1 MNQEDKEN
9 KKYITIEGGL
19 DFRKI
24 SKALSDNGFQMNHA
38 TARNQLISAMEKL
51 LEGLVEEV
59 VKDGTHNDE
68 DVLKNSKSKTL
79 VSNLLKTQD
88 IHRTL
93 GDLLQD
99 LFYSEET
106 EDTEKKIK

>member
-1 MNQEDKEN
+1 MDQEN

-24 SKALSDNGFQMNHA
+24 SKILSDNGFQMNHA

-51 LEGLVEEV
+51 LSGLVEEV
-59 VKDGTHNDE
+59 SKESLDGKPDAFCAIKQ
-68 DVLKNSKSKTL
+68 KNL
-79 VSNLLKTQD
+79 VNTLLKTQD

-93 GDLLQD
+93 GELLQD
-99 LFYSEET
+99 AFYELSPE
-106 EDTEKKIK
+106 EKKVEQK